1 LGAVRLFSGSWTSR
15 SRLPTAAGSP
25 VVIPEGA
32 GTVNSETGIL
42 PGLIFLLAV
51 LRRFWARRDEALGS
65 GIDPAGSTAKRPKVL
80 DANAGRR
87 TLFKRRGKVGGSRV
101 LGWCGSRCVLQRRW
115 PGWWTGPGGL
125 SVIPSLPSVLGWF
138 GPVVGSGHPRGAG
151 CGCHSFALH
160 GSRRLAARHP
170 ATTRLLIENC
180 ELIAA

>member
-1 LGAVRLFSGSWTSR
+1 LGACSMTGVRI
-15 SRLPTAAGSP
+15 AGQP
-25 VVIPEGA
+25 RMGV
-32 GTVNSETGIL
+32 
-42 PGLIFLLAV
+42 
-51 LRRFWARRDEALGS
+51 
-65 GIDPAGSTAKRPKVL
+65 
-80 DANAGRR
+80 
-87 TLFKRRGKVGGSRV
+87 
-101 LGWCGSRCVLQRRW
+101 
-115 PGWWTGPGGL
+115 